1 MQANLGFTAVFLGTI
16 IYVLGNW
23 MGRNHSEEAQAI
35 AWDATVEYTTEKV
48 VNKLIDDGYICIREE
63 EEDGQIVTV
72 LVRYDEYMSNTRYD
86 EYMSN
91 TDK

>member
-1 MQANLGFTAVFLGTI
+1 MIELMQEYSGVSAVLIGTI
-16 IYVLGNW
+16 IYMLGIW

-72 LVRYDEYMSNTRYD
+72 LVRYDEYMSNT
-86 EYMSN
+86 
-91 TDK
+91 DK